1 VEVKLINT
9 QFRFSF
15 YKNLFSVKKPEGEY
29 DINNLIELI
38 QYGYLKAEI
47 EKLRKS
53 KYEKYDDLKKQ
64 LPAVTISGT
73 FKERNYDGLIQH
85 TGLIQI
91 DIDNIT
97 NYNKVFKMICADV
110 YTYVCFR
117 SPGGKGI
124 KVVVKINP
132 SVKTHL
138 EQFYALEKYYSESF
152 KITIDPLCK
161 DVSRCMLLSYDPKLY
176 CNPFSDVFEE
186 LYTPPR
192 KEKKTESP
200 KINYKTPISANNKE
214 QQLIESLINEIKAR
228 KIDITEQYDN
238 WIKIGFA
245 LSHSFGDGGRGYFH
259 RISEIYPSYKYQEAD
274 KFYTGLL
281 KKNNGT
287 IKIGTLLFIAKG
299 YGVSIITESKK

>member
-1 VEVKLINT
+1 MEVKLINT
-9 QFRFSF
+9 QFKFSF
-15 YKNLFSVKKPEGEY
+15 YKNLFSVKKPEGEF
-29 DINNLIELI
+29 DINKLIEVI

-47 EKLRKS
+47 KKLRKS
-53 KYEKYDDLKKQ
+53 KDEEYDDLKKQ

-73 FKERNYDGLIQH
+73 FKERNYEGLIQH
-85 TGLIQI
+85 TGLIQL

-97 NYNKVFKMICADV
+97 NYNKVFKMISADE

-186 LYTPPR
+186 LFTPSK

-200 KINYKTPISANNKE
+200 KFNYKTTTKTNNNE
-214 QQLIESLINEIKAR
+214 QQLVEGLIKNIQAM

-245 LSHSFGDGGRGYFH
+245 LCHSFGEGGRGYFH
-259 RISEIYPSYKYQEAD
+259 YISENFPKYKHSEAD
-274 KFYTGLL
+274 KLYTGLL
-281 KKNNGT
+281 KKNNGS
-287 IKIGTLLFIAKG
+287 IKLGTLFFIAKQ
-299 YGVSIITESKK
+299 YGIK